1 MITGRVNK
9 GSITDTVF
17 HANLASVKGHKS
29 WVPYVVNES
38 IIPCVAY
45 PIVEYMYVSLKEKS
59 NFFVKR

>member
-1 MITGRVNK
+1 MITGSVNK

-45 PIVEYMYVSLKEKS
+45 PIVE
-59 NFFVKR
+59 